1 MTDDTERSP
10 ETTDRDV
17 PRSARMRR
25 AADTFDTLDPDV
37 IVELA
42 RSKNGL
48 DLAERM
54 TRKEKHRRDELIVE
68 LRERGVSLS
77 HLAYGLGMSYDG
89 VVRIV
94 QRHEEAKRETSS

>member
-1 MTDDTERSP
+1 MTDETERSP
-10 ETTDRDV
+10 EATERDV
-17 PRSARMRR
+17 PRSARMQR

-37 IVELA
+37 IVELT

-54 TRKEKHRRDELIVE
+54 TRKEKQRRDELIIA

-94 QRHEEAKRETSS
+94 QRHEEASRKEDA